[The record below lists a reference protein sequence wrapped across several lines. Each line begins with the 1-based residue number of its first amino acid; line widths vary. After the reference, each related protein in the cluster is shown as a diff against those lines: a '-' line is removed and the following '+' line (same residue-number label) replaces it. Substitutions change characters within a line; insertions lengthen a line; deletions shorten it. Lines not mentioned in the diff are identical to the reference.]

1 MTRPSNCT
9 EKTRADKG
17 SQVDTVG
24 VDTLHSV
31 DTIVACATAWGRSAI
46 GVVRLSG
53 SQTQGILERICRP
66 KGGFPPP
73 RRARLTALFDED
85 GVFDEGLL
93 TVFVAKSSYTGEQAA
108 EISCHGNPLLIERLI
123 AACVGAGARVANP
136 GEFTRRAFLNGRMD
150 LTRAEAVLQAIEAS
164 SSEGLRV
171 ARAGLDGA
179 VSGLADAMRLAL
191 THAIAE
197 IEARLDYPGED
208 LVFEEE
214 ALLMEGLRK
223 LAGRAQVAAESYATG
238 RILVEGATVALVG
251 PVNAGKSSLFNALGG
266 SERALVSSIPGTTR
280 DVVERSIRL
289 GPVSIRLL
297 DTAGERQAEGLEAEG
312 IALGRR
318 LTADADLLVV
328 VVPAHQPQEAA
339 ELLQETATRQRIVVG
354 NHSDRVDAQSEL
366 NGVALL
372 PTSAL
377 SGLGIERLGEAIS
390 SALIGELPGGASLVI
405 ASQRQRDL
413 LLHVSRQ
420 IRESIAAFEGELGFA
435 LSAELLYGALVPL
448 DALVGRDSR
457 EAVLDALFSR
467 FCIGK

>member
-1 MTRPSNCT
+1 M
-9 EKTRADKG
+9 
-17 SQVDTVG
+17 
-24 VDTLHSV
+24 

-53 SQTQGILERICRP
+53 PNTQAILKDFCRS

-73 RRARLTALFDED
+73 RRARLTQIFDED

-93 TVFVAKSSYTGEQAA
+93 TFFSKDSSYTGEQAA

-164 SSEGLRV
+164 SPEGLRV

-179 VSGLADAMRLAL
+179 VSALVDSLRTAL
-191 THAIAE
+191 TDAIAE

-214 ALLMEGLRK
+214 ALLMDRLRR
-223 LAGRAQVAAESYATG
+223 LAQRAQVAAESYATG
-238 RILVEGATVALVG
+238 RILVDGATVALVG

-266 SERALVSSIPGTTR
+266 SERALVSSTPGTTR
-280 DVVERSIRL
+280 DVVERQIRL
-289 GPVSIRLL
+289 GAVSIRLL

-318 LTADADLLVV
+318 LTEDADLLVV
-328 VVPAHQPQEAA
+328 VVPAHLPHEAQA
-339 ELLQETATRQRIVVG
+339 LIARTANRQRILVG
-354 NHSDRVDAQSEL
+354 NHADRPGAQSRVF
-366 NGVALL
+366 GVDLL

-377 SGLGIERLGEAIS
+377 SGLGLEALREAIAE
-390 SALIGELPGGASLVI
+390 ALVGELPGGASLVI

-413 LLHVSRQ
+413 LLGVARE
-420 IRESIAAFEGELGFA
+420 IRTSVAAFEGEFGLA
-435 LSAELLYGALVPL
+435 ISAEALYSALVPL

>member
-1 MTRPSNCT
+1 M
-9 EKTRADKG
+9 
-17 SQVDTVG
+17 
-24 VDTLHSV
+24 

-53 SQTQGILERICRP
+53 PNTQAILKDFCRS

-73 RRARLTALFDED
+73 RRARLTQIFDED

-93 TVFVAKSSYTGEQAA
+93 TFFSKDSSYTGEQAA

-164 SSEGLRV
+164 SPEGLRV

-179 VSGLADAMRLAL
+179 VSALVDSLRTAL
-191 THAIAE
+191 TDAIAE

-214 ALLMEGLRK
+214 ALLMDRLRR
-223 LAGRAQVAAESYATG
+223 LAQRAQVAAESYATG
-238 RILVEGATVALVG
+238 RILVDGATVALVG

-266 SERALVSSIPGTTR
+266 SERALVSSTPGTTR
-280 DVVERSIRL
+280 DVVERQIRL
-289 GPVSIRLL
+289 GAVSIRLL
-297 DTAGERQAEGLEAEG
+297 DTAGVRQAEGLEAEG

-318 LTADADLLVV
+318 LTEDADLLVV
-328 VVPAHQPQEAA
+328 VVPAHLPHEAQA
-339 ELLQETATRQRIVVG
+339 LIARTANRQRILVG
-354 NHSDRVDAQSEL
+354 NHADRPGAQSRVF
-366 NGVALL
+366 GVDLL

-377 SGLGIERLGEAIS
+377 SGLGLEALREAIAE
-390 SALIGELPGGASLVI
+390 ALVGELPGGASLVI

-413 LLHVSRQ
+413 LLGVARE
-420 IRESIAAFEGELGFA
+420 IRTSVAAFEGEFGLA
-435 LSAELLYGALVPL
+435 ISAEALYSALVPL

>member
-1 MTRPSNCT
+1 M
-9 EKTRADKG
+9 
-17 SQVDTVG
+17 
-24 VDTLHSV
+24 

-53 SQTQGILERICRP
+53 PNTQLILKGLCRS

-73 RRARLTALFDED
+73 RRARLTQLFDED

-93 TVFVAKSSYTGEQAA
+93 TFFSKDSSYTGEQAA

-164 SSEGLRV
+164 SPEGLRV

-179 VSGLADAMRLAL
+179 VSALGDSLRTAL

-214 ALLMEGLRK
+214 ALLMDRLRD
-223 LAGRAQVAAESYATG
+223 LARRAQVAAESYATG
-238 RILVEGATVALVG
+238 RILVDGATVALVG

-266 SERALVSSIPGTTR
+266 SERALVSSTPGTTR
-280 DVVERSIRL
+280 DVVERQIRL
-289 GPVSIRLL
+289 GAVCIRLL
-297 DTAGERQAEGLEAEG
+297 DTAGERRAEGLEAEG

-318 LTADADLLVV
+318 LTEDADLLVV
-328 VVPAHQPQEAA
+328 VVPAHRPHEAK
-339 ELLQETATRQRIVVG
+339 ELIERTANRQRILVG
-354 NHSDRVDAQSEL
+354 NHADRPGAQSTVF
-366 NGVALL
+366 GVDLL

-377 SGLGIERLGEAIS
+377 SGLGLEALREAIAE
-390 SALIGELPGGASLVI
+390 ALVGELPGGASLVI

-413 LLHVSRQ
+413 LLGVAREIRASVS
-420 IRESIAAFEGELGFA
+420 AFEGELGLA
-435 LSAELLYGALVPL
+435 ISAEALYNALVPL